1 LKESTNKE
9 LIMI

>member
-9 LIMI
+9 LTMI